1 MDNLILIHWL
11 FKSLFLI
18 HRHAGGQVDA
28 AEGDVDLLQQLLV
41 IQARV
46 LGVLGVLGEY
56 VSAAR
61 PPVVSCALFT
71 CHMYPRFSKRHL
83 GLGIC
88 AMRGPGAPRL
98 RTPGDIPGCPR
109 GRTVHVPGVDAG
121 GVSRLARLHLAL
133 IWNQFIPTGQFYLCQ
148 PVPLHVSPDH
158 AQNVGAP
165 LKLGLE
171 TPLIVDPFPSKSTFT
186 SNY

>member
-1 MDNLILIHWL
+1 MDNLIILIHWL

-88 AMRGPGAPRL
+88 AMRGPGVPASALPATSLAAPAAAPSTFL
-98 RTPGDIPGCPR
+98 MLTLAGCHVWPGW
-109 GRTVHVPGVDAG
+109 T
-121 GVSRLARLHLAL
+121 SL
-133 IWNQFIPTGQFYLCQ
+133 WNLFIPTGQLYLCQ

-165 LKLGLE
+165 LKLGLD
-171 TPLIVDPFPSKSTFT
+171 TPLIVDPF
-186 SNY
+186 

>member
-1 MDNLILIHWL
+1 MDNLIILIHWL

-28 AEGDVDLLQQLLV
+28 SEVDVDLLLLLLV
-41 IQARV
+41 ILARV
-46 LGVLGVLGEY
+46 LGLSALGEY

-109 GRTVHVPGVDAG
+109 GRTVHVPDVDAG
-121 GVSRLARLHLAL
+121 GGSRLARLHLAL
-133 IWNQFIPTGQFYLCQ
+133 ESIHSNWA
-148 PVPLHVSPDH
+148 VVSESASTASRLSRSCP
-158 AQNVGAP
+158 
-165 LKLGLE
+165 E
-171 TPLIVDPFPSKSTFT
+171 CWCTP
-186 SNY
+186 

>member
-1 MDNLILIHWL
+1 MIILIHWL

-28 AEGDVDLLQQLLV
+28 SEVDVDLLLLLLV
-41 IQARV
+41 IQAR
-46 LGVLGVLGEY
+46 VLGVLGEY

-88 AMRGPGAPRL
+88 VMRGPGAPRL

-121 GVSRLARLHLAL
+121 RGVASRPA
-133 IWNQFIPTGQFYLCQ
+133 
-148 PVPLHVSPDH
+148 
-158 AQNVGAP
+158 AP
-165 LKLGLE
+165 RSGIYSFQLGSC
-171 TPLIVDPFPSKSTFT
+171 ICASQYRFT
-186 SNY
+186 SLQIMPRMLVHPLSLDSTHLSS

>member
-1 MDNLILIHWL
+1 MDNLIILIHWL

-28 AEGDVDLLQQLLV
+28 AEGDVDLLQLLLV

-98 RTPGDIPGCPR
+98 RTPGDIPGCTR
-109 GRTVHVPGVDAG
+109 GHPVHVPD
-121 GVSRLARLHLAL
+121 
-133 IWNQFIPTGQFYLCQ
+133 
-148 PVPLHVSPDH
+148 
-158 AQNVGAP
+158 
-165 LKLGLE
+165 
-171 TPLIVDPFPSKSTFT
+171 
-186 SNY
+186 